1 VLAPTFGAGALW
13 LISYVGR
20 GEIWRIDPDSRGVSS
35 SKKLVYPATT
45 TSRPTGAYPL
55 DLAVRGDAAWVVDVN
70 GTVLR
75 LDPKTALVVAR
86 VSIGR
91 PTIRSALAVG
101 SDGVWIAVQ
110 EPS

>member
-20 GEIWRIDPDSRGVSS
+20 GEIWRIDPESDGVSS
-35 SKKLVYPATT
+35 SRKLVYPATT
-45 TSRPTGAYPL
+45 KIARARAYPL
-55 DLAVRGDAAWVVDVN
+55 DLAVRDGAAWVVDVN

-75 LDPKTALVVAR
+75 LDPKAARVVAR
-86 VSIGR
+86 IPTGQ
-91 PTIRSALAVG
+91 PTIRAALAVG
-101 SDGVWIAVQ
+101 SDAVWIAVQ